1 MTTEEQIDDAMIV
14 TLSDYLDGRL
24 SEAER
29 AEVEKKIA
37 GDPAWKQAHDEMA
50 EAMRETKDA
59 ISGLQKQHAPSSF
72 TQGVTQTIHKRSAG
86 RFFARKTLGDRVP
99 FGVLLVVALVL
110 MVAVAGVLWQ
120 SSTGSLK
127 LDRDKPGGSQGS
139 AMLDRPAS

>member
-1 MTTEEQIDDAMIV
+1 MTTEEQVDDEMIGKL
-14 TLSDYLDGRL
+14 TDYLDGRL

-29 AEVEKKIA
+29 AEVDKKIA
-37 GDPAWKQAHDEMA
+37 DDPAWKQTHDEMR
-50 EAMRETKDA
+50 EVMRETKDA
-59 ISGLQKQHAPSSF
+59 ISGLQKQHALSTF

-86 RFFARKTLGDRVP
+86 RFFARRTLGDRVP
-99 FGVLLVVALVL
+99 FGVLLVVALIL

-139 AMLDRPAS
+139 AMVDRPS